1 MKENTKSALGGKIRI
16 RRDKK
21 GRRGKTVTIISGM
34 PLGNRALLEMAAEL
48 KRISGT
54 GGSVKNG
61 EILIQGD
68 RCESMI
74 RILQE
79 KGYDVKK
86 IGG

>member
-1 MKENTKSALGGKIRI
+1 
-16 RRDKK
+16 
-21 GRRGKTVTIISGM
+21 M

-48 KRISGT
+48 KRTSGT

-68 RCESMI
+68 RCESLI

-86 IGG
+86 TGG